1 MKTVSVAI
9 DGPAGA
15 GKSTIAR
22 RLAEELGYRYVDTGA
37 MYRCVTLY
45 ALKKKVDCKD
55 TDAVIKLLPHVKI
68 DLCIDGKVLLNGQ
81 DVTLEIR
88 SQAVVNNVSYVAAN
102 KGVRLFLVELQ
113 RNMAKDVSVVMD
125 GRDIG
130 TYVLPDANVKIF
142 QIADVHERAKRRHA
156 ENLGKGMECTLEE
169 VEKDLERRDYIDS
182 HREFAPLTKAKDAV
196 EVDTSLLTIDESVDK
211 IISIIK
217 EKVGFK
223 DE

>member
-1 MKTVSVAI
+1 MMISVAI
-9 DGPAGA
+9 DGPSAA
-15 GKSTIAR
+15 GKSTVAKR
-22 RLAEELGYRYVDTGA
+22 VAKELGFVYIDTGA

-45 ALKKKVDCKD
+45 ALKKKIDCKD
-55 TDAVIKLLPHVKI
+55 VDAVIKLLPHIKI

-81 DVTLEIR
+81 DVTLDIR
-88 SQAVVNNVSYVAAN
+88 SQAVVNNVSYIAAN

-196 EVDTSLLTIDESVDK
+196 EVDTSLLSIDESVDR

-217 EKVGFK
+217 EKVGIPN
-223 DE
+223 E

>member
-1 MKTVSVAI
+1 MMISVAI
-9 DGPAGA
+9 DGPSAA
-15 GKSTIAR
+15 GKSTVAKR
-22 RLAEELGYRYVDTGA
+22 VAKELGFVYVDTGA

-55 TDAVIKLLPHVKI
+55 VDAVIKLLPHIKI

-81 DVTLEIR
+81 DVTLDIR

-196 EVDTSLLTIDESVDK
+196 EVDTSLLNIDESVDK

-217 EKVGFK
+217 EKVGIPN
-223 DE
+223 E

>member
-1 MKTVSVAI
+1 MMISVAI
-9 DGPAGA
+9 DGPSAA
-15 GKSTIAR
+15 GKSTVAKR
-22 RLAEELGYRYVDTGA
+22 VAKELGFVYVDTGA

-55 TDAVIKLLPHVKI
+55 VDAVIKLLPHIKI

-81 DVTLEIR
+81 DVTLDIR

-196 EVDTSLLTIDESVDK
+196 EVDTSLLNIDESVDR

-217 EKVGFK
+217 EKVGIPN
-223 DE
+223 E

>member
-1 MKTVSVAI
+1 MMISVAI
-9 DGPAGA
+9 DGPSAA
-15 GKSTIAR
+15 GKSTVAKR
-22 RLAEELGYRYVDTGA
+22 VAKELGFVYVDTGA

-88 SQAVVNNVSYVAAN
+88 SQAVVNNVSFVAAN

-130 TYVLPDANVKIF
+130 TYVLPNANVKIF

>member
-1 MKTVSVAI
+1 MMISVAI
-9 DGPAGA
+9 DGPSAA
-15 GKSTIAR
+15 GKSTVAKR
-22 RLAEELGYRYVDTGA
+22 VAKELGFVYVDTGA

-55 TDAVIKLLPHVKI
+55 TDAVIKLLPHIKI

>member
-1 MKTVSVAI
+1 MMISVAI
-9 DGPAGA
+9 DGPSAA
-15 GKSTIAR
+15 GKSTVAKR
-22 RLAEELGYRYVDTGA
+22 VAKELGFVYVDTGA

>member
-1 MKTVSVAI
+1 MMISVAI
-9 DGPAGA
+9 DGPSAA
-15 GKSTIAR
+15 GKSTVAKR
-22 RLAEELGYRYVDTGA
+22 VAKELGFVYIDTGA

-55 TDAVIKLLPHVKI
+55 VDAVIKLLPHIKI

-196 EVDTSLLTIDESVDK
+196 EVDTSLLTIDESVDT

-217 EKVGFK
+217 EKVGVPN
-223 DE
+223 E